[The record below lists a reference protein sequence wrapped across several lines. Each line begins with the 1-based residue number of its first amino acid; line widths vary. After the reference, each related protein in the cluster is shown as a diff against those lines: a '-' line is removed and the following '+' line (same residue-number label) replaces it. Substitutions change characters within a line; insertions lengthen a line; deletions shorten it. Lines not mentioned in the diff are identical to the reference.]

1 MGAVTSTA
9 EGLDGRPFALG
20 YLRCRSQGSQVR
32 PAALPPCR
40 AIHSAMHLQWVQ
52 AGCAR
57 LPAQCPGA
65 PLRGVCSGVAALPLR
80 SMMIDPG
87 AKA

>member
-20 YLRCRSQGSQVR
+20 YLRCRAQGSQVR
-32 PAALPPCR
+32 RAALALPLHPR
-40 AIHSAMHLQWVQ
+40 TMHLQW

-57 LPAQCPGA
+57 LSAQ
-65 PLRGVCSGVAALPLR
+65 
-80 SMMIDPG
+80 
-87 AKA
+87 